1 MAGMRRHGLGEE
13 EIVRYTDKLGNVT
26 MFISVR
32 AFAKKQG
39 VSTQTVYN
47 WLGNNTLTNKLEIGG
62 RTFIPENAEKPASRL

>member
-1 MAGMRRHGLGEE
+1 MGGMRRHGLGEE
-13 EIVRYTDKLGNVT
+13 EIVKYTDKLGNVT

-47 WLGNNTLTNKLEIGG
+47 WLGNNALTNKLEIGG
-62 RTFIPENAEKPASRL
+62 RTFIPENAEKPFARR